1 MTRFWSLIAVA
12 LLGTCLPL
20 VAADNTSKVLA
31 DTAAKAPM
39 LAFLT
44 YTVDNDPPQAGG
56 GQALCIN
63 ATDGIFMTYAVE
75 GWMKTKNLKDASL
88 RLSDG
93 KTVKANLMWVD
104 PETGLGFFR
113 AAEKGSFMAA
123 NFQKDPKLAVGAQV
137 SSLGLLEEANHTPYV
152 TSAYVSAVLKTPD
165 PIVFVTS
172 GHLAIEGSPVFD
184 ENGQVVGMVT
194 SQPFDRFVTPTQQG
208 GQQDLLLKGR
218 QVTSFFSPA
227 SNFATILDYMAKTP
241 DTPRLMPWIGVT
253 SFDVLPSTDSR
264 FGEFKTPVLRMGT
277 VIPGQTGDK
286 AGLQTDDL
294 VIAVNGKPFEKQAG
308 GLVAQGFRRLLLQS
322 GVNSEITLTV
332 RHARQKEDAQVKVR
346 LEAIPTQPQEAPR
359 YVSESMGFIV
369 RDLVMLDQYNEGTPA
384 AKNNA
389 KGVLV
394 IYVPQQGPAYTGG
407 LENNDLVTAV
417 NDQKVDSVADFKKA
431 VEDVVKAS
439 PDKEVKLVIRRG
451 SNAETQSINIK
462 PASGPKPAP
471 AK

>member
-1 MTRFWSLIAVA
+1 M
-12 LLGTCLPL
+12 
-20 VAADNTSKVLA
+20 AADNTSKIMA

-44 YTVDNDPPQAGG
+44 YTIDNEPPQMGG

-75 GWMKTKNLKDASL
+75 GWMKTKNLKDVSL

-113 AAEKGSFMAA
+113 ATEKGNFTAA
-123 NFQKDPKLAVGAQV
+123 SFQKDPKLAVGQQV
-137 SSLGLLEEANHTPYV
+137 SSVGLLEESNHTPYV
-152 TSAYVSAVLKTPD
+152 TSAYVSATFKSPD
-165 PIVFVTS
+165 PIVLVTS
-172 GHLAIEGSPVFD
+172 GHLACEGSPVLD

-208 GQQDLLLKGR
+208 GQQELLLKGR

-227 SNFATILDYMAKTP
+227 SNFATILDYMAKSP
-241 DTPRLMPWIGVT
+241 DTPRLMPWIGAK
-253 SFDVLPSTDSR
+253 FDVLPSTDSR
-264 FGEFKTPVLRMGT
+264 FGEYKTPVLRLGT
-277 VIPGQTGDK
+277 VIPGQNGEK

-294 VIAVNGKPFEKQAG
+294 VVAVNGKPFEKEAA
-308 GLVAQGFRRLLLQS
+308 GLVARDFQRQQLQL

-332 RHARQKEDAQVKVR
+332 RHPRQKEDSQVKVR
-346 LEAIPTQPQEAPR
+346 LEAIPPQSQEAAR
-359 YVSESMGFIV
+359 YVVQSMGFIV
-369 RDLVMLDQYNEGTPA
+369 RDLVMLDQYDENTPA
-384 AKNNA
+384 AKNGA

-394 IYVPQQGPAYTGG
+394 IYVPQQGPAYVGG
-407 LENNDLVTAV
+407 LENNDLITAV
-417 NDQKVDSVADFKKA
+417 NDQKVESISDFKKA
-431 VEDVVKAS
+431 VEDSVKAG
-439 PDKEVKLVIRRG
+439 PEKEIKLIIRRG
-451 SNAETQSINIK
+451 KDAETMNINVK
-462 PASGPKPAP
+462 PAAQPTSAP